1 MLMGKYASQRKQF
14 LENHAPRM
22 LQSMIESGTLDEHLQ
37 TVQKLVSE
45 YVSERVSEYE
55 RNNEEYRAAQESG
68 DFQRAYSLLHTE
80 TVYAEYDG
88 GSAWI
93 YVLPDG
99 EDTDDEYDED
109 DDYEDEYDDDYDD
122 YYDDDYDDDY
132 DE

>member
-14 LENHAPRM
+14 LENHAPRT

-45 YVSERVSEYE
+45 YVSDRVSEYE
-55 RNNEEYRAAQESG
+55 RNNEEYRVAQDSG

-93 YVLPDG
+93 YYVLPDG
-99 EDTDDEYDED
+99 EDTDDEYDEG
-109 DDYEDEYDDDYDD
+109 DDYEDEYNDD
-122 YYDDDYDDDY
+122 YYDDDYD
-132 DE
+132 E